1 MEDILLSYSD
11 IESVER
17 MFEGVRNICLFGN
30 YKLLLEQIQRG
41 QDINFLG
48 YKLCLEKNRIYKE
61 QIRRDLLQTLKDL
74 QRLLGHISN
83 LQHTFEIPPAL
94 IISLFITYMITK
106 TYIVLPN

>member
-48 YKLCLEKNRIYKE
+48 YKL
-61 QIRRDLLQTLKDL
+61 
-74 QRLLGHISN
+74 
-83 LQHTFEIPPAL
+83 
-94 IISLFITYMITK
+94 
-106 TYIVLPN
+106 